1 MKKNIDEYAQQ
12 AMLLA
17 DEFIQF
23 SLLKSVQNEN
33 TRKFKRCI
41 IYVFISHGQCLKR
54 FLQLFYITRI
64 LILGNLTHTILL
76 ISHIYFV
83 STQFTFYI
91 KLASFIKRIFDNFFH
106 IHFYKK
112 QNVLTKR

>member
-12 AMLLA
+12 AMFLA

-41 IYVFISHGQCLKR
+41 IYVFISHGQCLKKI
-54 FLQLFYITRI
+54 LQLFYITRI
-64 LILGNLTHTILL
+64 LILGNLTQTISYILFQPSSLSISNWHHLL
-76 ISHIYFV
+76 KGFLIIFSTFIS
-83 STQFTFYI
+83 
-91 KLASFIKRIFDNFFH
+91 
-106 IHFYKK
+106 
-112 QNVLTKR
+112 TKNKTY

>member
-1 MKKNIDEYAQQ
+1 MCLEIENILYDEYFPLKFEIDEYAQQ
-12 AMLLA
+12 AMFLA

-23 SLLKSVQNEN
+23 SVLKSVQNEN

-41 IYVFISHGQCLKR
+41 IYVFISHGQCLKK

-76 ISHIYFV
+76 ISHIFCFNPV
-83 STQFTFYI
+83 HFLHQI
-91 KLASFIKRIFDNFFH
+91 GFI
-106 IHFYKK
+106 Y
-112 QNVLTKR
+112 

>member
-41 IYVFISHGQCLKR
+41 IYVFISHGQCLKKNFTIILYYTYLNFR
-54 FLQLFYITRI
+54 QFDTYNSFNISYIFCFNPVHFLYQIGI
-64 LILGNLTHTILL
+64 
-76 ISHIYFV
+76 IY
-83 STQFTFYI
+83 
-91 KLASFIKRIFDNFFH
+91 
-106 IHFYKK
+106 
-112 QNVLTKR
+112 

>member
-1 MKKNIDEYAQQ
+1 MYDEYFPLKFEIDEYAQQ
-12 AMLLA
+12 AMFLA

-41 IYVFISHGQCLKR
+41 IYVFISHGQCLKKI
-54 FLQLFYITRI
+54 LQLFYITRI

-76 ISHIYFV
+76 ISHIFCFNQV
-83 STQFTFYI
+83 
-91 KLASFIKRIFDNFFH
+91 
-106 IHFYKK
+106 HFLY
-112 QNVLTKR
+112 QIGIIY

>member
-12 AMLLA
+12 AMFLA

-33 TRKFKRCI
+33 TRTFKRCI
-41 IYVFISHGQCLKR
+41 IYVFISHGQCLKK

-76 ISHIYFV
+76 ISHIYILFQPSSLSISNWHHLLKGFLIIF
-83 STQFTFYI
+83 ST
-91 KLASFIKRIFDNFFH
+91 FIS
-106 IHFYKK
+106 
-112 QNVLTKR
+112 TKNKTY